1 MGEPADRAGEQCR
14 QHVISAGGRGGAERR
29 KRRGGGG
36 GERGSARSY
45 IFARLWPD
53 DGRNFP
59 HLRRSGSQRCLDN
72 RICSRLDCRRPF
84 TGVFVDAGYRRDHGY
99 NHASLTDRSE
109 AVSMSSLS
117 ISLNA
122 CARGGGGINTVNAF
136 RENTTRHTRWAARE
150 RARSGCRRACG
161 WTGSELRLLYEIWYK
176 A

>member
-14 QHVISAGGRGGAERR
+14 QHVISAGGRGA
-29 KRRGGGG
+29 GGGG
-36 GERGSARSY
+36 RSGGSGGARGSARSY

-72 RICSRLDCRRPF
+72 RICSRLDCRRPV

-122 CARGGGGINTVNAF
+122 CARVGGGGGGKY
-136 RENTTRHTRWAARE
+136 RE
-150 RARSGCRRACG
+150 RVSGKYNAPHPMGGEGTRAVRMQA
-161 WTGSELRLLYEIWYK
+161 SMRLDR
-176 A
+176 